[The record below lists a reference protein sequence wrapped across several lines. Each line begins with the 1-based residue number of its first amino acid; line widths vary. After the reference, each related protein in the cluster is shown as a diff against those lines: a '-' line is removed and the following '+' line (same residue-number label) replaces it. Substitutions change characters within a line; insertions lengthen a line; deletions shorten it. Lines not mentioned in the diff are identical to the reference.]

1 MVVTVIGLGVIGA
14 SFAMALKNAGYKE
27 VYGIDVNTETIDKAE
42 KLGIIKKGFTN
53 GDEILKESD
62 LVILSIYP
70 DAVEKFIS
78 DNFNNFKDSSIITD
92 VTGVKCAI
100 IDKVRQVL
108 PKNVDFVFGHPM
120 AGREKQGID
129 YATNTVFNNANYIIT
144 PIKENRKENIEL
156 LEELVLKLG
165 FRRVAKISP
174 EEHDLIISF
183 TSQLPHAIA
192 VALINSDKLEC
203 DTGCFI
209 GDSYRDLTR
218 IANINEVLW
227 SELFFYNKENL
238 LSMIDSFLDEMNKI
252 KICIENNDEENLKDI
267 FIESSKRRIKLEK

>member
-1 MVVTVIGLGVIGA
+1 MVVTVVGLGVIGA
-14 SFAMALKNAGYKE
+14 SYAMALKNAGYKD
-27 VYGIDVNTETIDKAE
+27 VYGIDISLDTIKKAE
-42 KLGIIKKGFTN
+42 ALGIIKKGFIN
-53 GDEILKESD
+53 GSEILCKSE
-62 LVILSIYP
+62 LIILSIYP
-70 DAVEKFIS
+70 DAVEKFIK
-78 DNFNNFKDSSIITD
+78 DNANNFKYNSVVTD

-100 IDKVRQVL
+100 IDKVKKIL
-108 PKNVDFVFGHPM
+108 PNNIDFVFGHPM

-129 YATNTVFNNANYIIT
+129 YATDTVFNNANYIIT
-144 PIKENRKENIEL
+144 PTNDNKQENIKL

-165 FRRVAKISP
+165 FRRVAKVSP

-192 VALINSDKLEC
+192 VALINSDKLKC

-238 LSMIDSFLDEMNKI
+238 LNMIDSFLEEINTI
-252 KICIENNDEENLKDI
+252 RSCIESKDGEKLRTI
-267 FIESSKRRIKLEK
+267 FIESSKRRVELEK